1 MKLEL
6 SWVEEGK
13 WVRAVTQTAAT
24 FEEKGMTFAIHRPL
38 GRNANAKLWCV
49 TEVSQGITLLI
60 NTPGT
65 KAEVQRAASEILS
78 ARSEAQW
85 AAVLRRFEQRP
96 LH

>member
-6 SWVEEGK
+6 SWLEDGK
-13 WVRAVTQTAAT
+13 WVRTRTHSAAT
-24 FEEKGMTFAIHRPL
+24 FEQKGMCFAIHRPL

-49 TEVSQGITLLI
+49 TEVSHGITLLI

-65 KAEVQRAASEILS
+65 KEEVQRAASEILERRS
-78 ARSEAQW
+78 AAQW
-85 AAVLRRFEQRP
+85 AAVLHRFAQRP

>member
-6 SWVEEGK
+6 SWLEEGR
-13 WVRAVTQTAAT
+13 WVRTSTHSAAT
-24 FEEKGMTFAIHRPL
+24 FEEKGLRFAIHRPL

-49 TEVSQGITLLI
+49 TEVSQGISLLI

-65 KAEVQRAASEILS
+65 KEDVRRAASEIL
-78 ARSEAQW
+78 ARHDAAHW
-85 AAVLRRFEQRP
+85 AAILRRFAQRP